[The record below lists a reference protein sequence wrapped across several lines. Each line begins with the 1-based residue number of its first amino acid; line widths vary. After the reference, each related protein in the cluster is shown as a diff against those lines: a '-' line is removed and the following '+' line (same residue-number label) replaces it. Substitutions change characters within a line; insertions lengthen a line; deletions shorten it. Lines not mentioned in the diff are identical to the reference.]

1 MIHKALIEITKGI
14 GAVEKGRT
22 NQQQGFKFRGI
33 DDVLNAIHDL
43 FAVHGVYIRVAEI
56 KTVLR
61 EDKATKSG
69 GVNIYSVN
77 DYRFVFT
84 AADGSFIES
93 WARGEAFDSGDKGS
107 NKAVSIAL
115 KYCLIQMFLIPT
127 IDEKDPDL
135 TTPPPLAPQTVPP
148 KAPIKTQKPQAD
160 ELTEE
165 RAIGMI
171 RNAQTRDELASVW
184 KAIGPNIQRAAIVI
198 QEKDARKAQLTETE

>member
-22 NQQQGFKFRGI
+22 NTTQGFKFRGI
-33 DDVLNAIHDL
+33 DDVMNALHTL
-43 FAVHGVYIRVAEI
+43 FADNGIYIRVAEI

-61 EDKATKSG
+61 EDKAAKSG

-84 AADGSFIES
+84 AEDGSNIEA
-93 WARGEAFDSGDKGS
+93 WARGEAFDSGDKSS

-127 IDEKDPDL
+127 LDDKDPDN
-135 TTPPPLAPQTVPP
+135 TTPPPIALPTPPPTV
-148 KAPIKTQKPQAD
+148 KAPKSQPD

-171 RNAQTRDELASVW
+171 RNAQTKDELASVW

-198 QEKDARKAQLTETE
+198 QEKDARKAQLTETV